1 MYPPVTPKVVSA
13 TALPLVTRAVRVTV
27 TLVSDAVLV
36 PVSLEVVG
44 EGRTVVTNISY
55 SVTVL
60 IAYEQI
66 STIAILYYK
75 FIAMRMY

>member
-1 MYPPVTPKVVSA
+1 MYPPVTPKDVSA
-13 TALPLVTRAVRVTV
+13 TALLLVTRAVRVTV

-60 IAYEQI
+60 IAYE
-66 STIAILYYK
+66 
-75 FIAMRMY
+75 

>member
-1 MYPPVTPKVVSA
+1 MYPPVTPKDVSA

-36 PVSLEVVG
+36 PVSLEVVRQ
-44 EGRTVVTNISY
+44 GRTVVTNISY

-60 IAYEQI
+60 IACE
-66 STIAILYYK
+66 
-75 FIAMRMY
+75 